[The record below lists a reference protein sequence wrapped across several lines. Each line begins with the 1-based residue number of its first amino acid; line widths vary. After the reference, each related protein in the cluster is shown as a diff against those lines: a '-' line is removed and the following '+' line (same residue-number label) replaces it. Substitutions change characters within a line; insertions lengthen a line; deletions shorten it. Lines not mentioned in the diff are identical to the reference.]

1 MLLDKSLQLA
11 GIKSRTSGRLGSR
24 GKKKIKKKNME
35 NSAAKCAMVA
45 QGLYFEFLIV
55 ARLSMQ

>member
-1 MLLDKSLQLA
+1 
-11 GIKSRTSGRLGSR
+11 
-24 GKKKIKKKNME
+24 ME

-55 ARLSMQ
+55 ARPSMQWKVLQTTVKSVILD